1 MTCTGCIY
9 TRELL
14 KEHDDNTDHGL
25 PKDATSEHVLPRC
38 HLELELG
45 PGPGLVETRMR
56 QDGVGSDDNPLG
68 LDSGIRR
75 RQLSQAAKTVQA
87 VTVAAPH
94 CQPPRGVGE
103 EIEQDDKDW
112 TCVSGTRQPP
122 KWLLGCHI
130 YGAICTLNGRRNA
143 QSLASNLDP

>member
-56 QDGVGSDDNPLG
+56 QYFDLPGTDGVGSDDNPLG

-94 CQPPRGVGE
+94 CQPV
-103 EIEQDDKDW
+103 IW
-112 TCVSGTRQPP
+112 THRTDRVNRTNSEDFTAYNVV
-122 KWLLGCHI
+122 HDH
-130 YGAICTLNGRRNA
+130 NA
-143 QSLASNLDP
+143 